1 MKKLTIN
8 FIVAFIV
15 LVMFEKVTAGDIKV
29 RAREHFD
36 FHNVSLNN
44 SDDTSY
50 RGLSNTINVWWEKPR
65 IYSIGLAFNP
75 IIGSAS
81 ANGDYDARISNKIK
95 LITLGM
101 EGKYYH
107 RDIAPSLFSRLGL
120 GYSRLNTNGSIGD
133 IDGYHVYVGAG
144 WEFDVKGIGI
154 ALEMAFRQSR
164 LEQGGIVN
172 SITPSIGVH
181 FYR

>member
-1 MKKLTIN
+1 MNKSTIH
-8 FIVAFIV
+8 FTVFFAA
-15 LVMFEKVTAGDIKV
+15 LVIFEQATAGDIKV

-36 FHNVSLNN
+36 FHNINFDGDS
-44 SDDTSY
+44 DTSY

-75 IIGSAS
+75 VIGSAN
-81 ANGDYDARISNKIK
+81 ARGDYDARLSNKIK
-95 LITLGM
+95 LITVGM

-107 RDIAPSLFSRLGL
+107 RYITPNLFSRFGA
-120 GYSRLNTNGSIGD
+120 GYTRLDTNGPAGNA
-133 IDGYHVYVGAG
+133 DGYHAYIGAG
-144 WEFDVKGIGI
+144 WEFDVKGVGI

-164 LEQGGIVN
+164 LEQGIVVN
-172 SITPSIGVH
+172 SVTPSIGVH

>member
-1 MKKLTIN
+1 MKKSMLH
-8 FIVAFIV
+8 FIV
-15 LVMFEKVTAGDIKV
+15 LFIVLSVFEQSAAGDLKV

-36 FHNVSLNN
+36 FHKISLNDG
-44 SDDTSY
+44 DDTFY
-50 RGLSNTINVWWEKPR
+50 RGLSNTISIWWEKPW
-65 IYSIGLAFNP
+65 IYSIGFAFNP
-75 IIGSAS
+75 VIGSAD
-81 ANGDYDARISNKIK
+81 ANGDYDARIGHKIK
-95 LITLGM
+95 LITLGL

-120 GYSRLNTNGSIGD
+120 GYSRLDASGSAGD
-133 IDGYHVYVGAG
+133 MDGYHVYIGAG

-164 LEQGGIVN
+164 LAQGGIVN
-172 SITPSIGVH
+172 SVTPSIGVH

>member
-1 MKKLTIN
+1 MKTPTIKI
-8 FIVAFIV
+8 IVFFAAS
-15 LVMFEKVTAGDIKV
+15 VMLGQATAGDIKV

-36 FHNVSLNN
+36 FHDIAFDGDSG
-44 SDDTSY
+44 STY
-50 RGLSNTINVWWEKPR
+50 AGLSNTINVWWEKPR

-75 IIGSAS
+75 VIGSARAS
-81 ANGDYDARISNKIK
+81 GDYDARLGNKIK
-95 LITLGM
+95 LIMLGV

-107 RDIAPSLFSRLGL
+107 RDIAPNLFSRLGL
-120 GYSRLNTNGSIGD
+120 GYARLDAKGSIGD
-133 IDGYHVYVGAG
+133 IDGYHAYIGAG
-144 WEFDVKGIGI
+144 WEFDVKGVGV

-164 LEQGGIVN
+164 LEQGVIVN

>member
-1 MKKLTIN
+1 MKIPIIN
-8 FIVAFIV
+8 VIVFFT
-15 LVMFEKVTAGDIKV
+15 LLLMFEQAAAGDIKV
-29 RAREHFD
+29 RAREHID
-36 FHNVSLNN
+36 FHDIAFDSN
-44 SDDTSY
+44 SGSTY
-50 RGLSNTINVWWEKPR
+50 AGLSNTINVWWEKPR

-75 IIGSAS
+75 VIGSARAS
-81 ANGDYDARISNKIK
+81 GDYDARLGNKIK
-95 LITLGM
+95 LIMLGV

-120 GYSRLNTNGSIGD
+120 GYARLDTRGSIGD
-133 IDGYHVYVGAG
+133 IDGYHAYIGAG
-144 WEFDVKGIGI
+144 WEFDVKGVGI

-164 LEQGGIVN
+164 LERGVIVN

>member
-1 MKKLTIN
+1 MKKLIIN
-8 FIVAFIV
+8 FILFSALI
-15 LVMFEKVTAGDIKV
+15 MFEKAVSGDIKL

-36 FHNVSLNN
+36 FHNIIIDDNN
-44 SDDTSY
+44 NTY
-50 RGLSNTINVWWEKPR
+50 RGLSNTINLWWEKPR
-65 IYSIGLAFNP
+65 VYSIGLAFNP
-75 IIGSAS
+75 IFGSAS
-81 ANGDYDARISNKIK
+81 ANGNYDARLSNKIK
-95 LITLGM
+95 LITLGV

-107 RDIAPSLFSRLGL
+107 RDISPNLFSRLGL
-120 GYSRLNTNGSIGD
+120 GYTQLDTNGPADGAE
-133 IDGYHVYVGAG
+133 GYHAYIGAG

-164 LEQGGIVN
+164 LERDIIVN